1 MLLLEDFE
9 ITKSAK
15 FFKLSKNKKPNKG
28 DIERFLRNASE
39 NKDGNY
45 LLKTVREEFS
55 STDGHSAFLSAVCY
69 KVVDKPSFLTSDKL
83 LETKYAYLI
92 LVEFDNYMAILKKN
106 SGDLASELKGHI
118 ELFSSSEISR
128 YSNSSIDEQ
137 CERLSVRG
145 MAISK
150 YSILQKSYEA
160 FDLNDSL
167 PTVNSHRQIPNAAK
181 FRNKESSYSIAI
193 STSRITEHSEKISIN
208 NLINWCFTFKD
219 RIENNAPSQFLKQ
232 FSNSISLKDIPANTH
247 PNGLLLTA
255 HELIEEI
262 RTEFDVTFNKRPI
275 KNSLLNLL
283 IRAHAEP
290 VETSAQHKNSAKL
303 KSRIDL
309 EIIKN
314 KNTFT
319 LKSKYLSKISL
330 INKFTHTEK
339 TLTNHINDKGLFT
352 LTFNDPR
359 FFYTQ
364 KRIYRDNEIINNF
377 ERIVD
382 IFEPVES
389 FTKALTEKGESCLS
403 STSTDFPI
411 HSLFYR
417 VQEHFSKGNPK
428 TIICDDLGSK
438 EWADHFVIENS
449 ETPRITLVHSKASQ
463 KTSHGA
469 SAMQEVIGQAIKNI
483 GKTHLGEK
491 ELYEKKRLWTSP
503 YKTKHV
509 TTSINRITSKTKD
522 LKQLS
527 RIISKV
533 TSSPKTTKVVAIAV
547 NFMEKSQI
555 DKIYQKAQKSKLA
568 SHETQLIWLLSSF
581 VSSCI
586 ESGARPQILCRPGE
600 SEI

>member
-1 MLLLEDFE
+1 MLILDDFE

-15 FFKLSKNKKPNKG
+15 FYKLSNIKKPSKS
-28 DIERFLRNASE
+28 DIEKFLRNASE

-45 LLKTVREEFS
+45 LLKIVREEIFS
-55 STDGHSAFLSAVCY
+55 DDGLPAHLSAVCY

-92 LVEFDNYMAILKKN
+92 LVEFDKYMAILKKN
-106 SGDLASELKGHI
+106 SGDLASELKDHI

-128 YSNSSIDEQ
+128 YSNNSAEEQ

-181 FRNKESSYSIAI
+181 FRNKNSSYSIAI
-193 STSRITEHSEKISIN
+193 STSRITEYSEKISIG
-208 NLINWCFTFKD
+208 NLINWCFTFKN
-219 RIENNAPSQFLKQ
+219 RIENNAPSQFLQQ
-232 FSNSISLKDIPANTH
+232 FSNSISLKDIPSNIY

-255 HELIEEI
+255 HELIENIHTDFE
-262 RTEFDVTFNKRPI
+262 VTFDRRPI
-275 KNSLLNLL
+275 KSAL
-283 IRAHAEP
+283 INWLIQSHAEP
-290 VETSAQHKNSAKL
+290 LESSEQHNNSTKL

-319 LKSKYLSKISL
+319 LKSKYLSRISL
-330 INKFTHTEK
+330 LNKSTQTEK

-382 IFEPVES
+382 IFEPVQN
-389 FTKALTEKGESCLS
+389 FTKALTEKGESSLS
-403 STSTDFPI
+403 NTSTDFPT

-417 VQEHFSKGNPK
+417 VQEHFSKGHPK

-438 EWADHFVIENS
+438 EWADHFIIENS
-449 ETPRITLVHSKASQ
+449 ETPKITLVHSKASK

-469 SAMQEVIGQAIKNI
+469 SAMQEVVGQAIKNI

-491 ELYEKKRLWTSP
+491 EFSEKKRLWTSP

-509 TTSINRITSKTKD
+509 TTSINRITSQTKN

-533 TSSPKTTKVVAIAV
+533 TSSPKTTKIVAIAV
-547 NFMEKSQI
+547 NFMERSEI

-581 VSSCI
+581 VSSCL

-600 SEI
+600 TEV